1 MRAHAGAGHGGHYS
15 RKGSDSPSYGC
26 EYPRE
31 FGSEAGEKGHEK
43 MSLDSPILRN
53 RLSPMTQGPAGK
65 ERKYSIVLYS
75 DDSSVRASIIGAL
88 GTRVSADMAEHE
100 IHEFATGAALRLF
113 VDAKKPGSDKPIDL
127 FILDGE
133 SVPEGGLGIARQLKD
148 EVFNCPP
155 VLVITGR
162 KADAWLA
169 AWSRAEA
176 NVLHPIDPFTLSHT
190 VAELLRARTTSLS
203 TL

>member
-1 MRAHAGAGHGGHYS
+1 MSETFGARA
-15 RKGSDSPSYGC
+15 
-26 EYPRE
+26 
-31 FGSEAGEKGHEK
+31 
-43 MSLDSPILRN
+43 
-53 RLSPMTQGPAGK
+53 
-65 ERKYSIVLYS
+65 RKYSILLYS
-75 DDSSVRASIIGAL
+75 DDSSVRL
-88 GTRVSADMAEHE
+88 GTRVSPDMSEHVV
-100 IHEFATGAALRLF
+100 HQFATGAALRLY
-113 VDAKKPGSDKPIDL
+113 VDSKKPGNDSPIDL

-176 NVLHPIDPFTLSHT
+176 NVLHPVDPFTLAHT
-190 VAELLRARTTSLS
+190 VAELLRTRTASLS
-203 TL
+203 TQ